1 MATVR
6 EDTKGK
12 IRDLPITDA
21 LERLLQR
28 AADRAGIAVVRVTSG
43 GQARKGS
50 GGKRT
55 GSTRHD
61 DGHAADLQLLAD
73 GKNALD
79 FTDADDLPIIEAFVT
94 AAAALGANG
103 IGAGIGYMPP
113 TTLHIGFGTSPQDRT
128 QLVWGAGGKAANAPK
143 WLKKA
148 AQKGWANPA
157 PRLPVLAWAA
167 LPAEPVGRFVVAAR
181 DGLILRAGPGLTF
194 DRIRTL
200 DPGRELTVLAF
211 DGVHK
216 DWARVDLN
224 DDNLIDGHLHAAFIV
239 PAARP
244 GRQDGPAASESA
256 PEQDE
261 ADEGVEEP
269 VDA

>member
-6 EDTKGK
+6 EETKGK
-12 IRDLPITDA
+12 IRDLPIAAELT
-21 LERLLQR
+21 RLLEQ

-43 GQARKGS
+43 GQASKGS
-50 GGKRT
+50 GGKRI

-61 DGHAADLQLLAD
+61 NGRAADLQLLAD
-73 GKNALD
+73 GKHALD
-79 FTDADDLPIIEAFVT
+79 FTEVEDLPVIEAFVT
-94 AAAALGANG
+94 AAASLGANG

-113 TTLHIGFGTSPQDRT
+113 TTLHIGFGTSPQDHT
-128 QLVWGAGGKAANAPK
+128 QLVWGAGGRAANAPK

-148 AQKGWANPA
+148 AQEGWANPA
-157 PRLPVLAWAA
+157 PRLPVLTWAA
-167 LPAEPVGRFVVAAR
+167 LPVEPVGRFVVAAR

-200 DPGRELTVLAF
+200 PPGRELTVLAF

-224 DDNLIDGHLHAAFIV
+224 DDHLIDGHLHSAFIV

-244 GRQDGPAASESA
+244 GRQEKPAASGPA
-256 PEQDE
+256 PEQDD